1 MARPDAELDGLSA
14 IVVVD
19 ATAPDLP
26 VTYVS
31 AAFEL
36 LTGYGADEVR
46 GRNLRL
52 LQGADTDPRSVAV
65 LREAIRAG
73 REGSATLLNY
83 RSDGTPFWNEI
94 SIAPE
99 RDAAG
104 AIVRWLGVGRDVTDR
119 MQAHARLRELAY
131 HDGLTGLANRAALHD
146 ELRSAMHR
154 ARVHETELALLA

>member
-1 MARPDAELDGLSA
+1 MDRPAAELEGLSA
-14 IVVVD
+14 IVAVD

-26 VTYVS
+26 ITYVS
-31 AAFEL
+31 PGFEL
-36 LTGYGADEVR
+36 LTGYGAEEVL
-46 GRNLRL
+46 GRNLRM
-52 LQGADTDPRSVAV
+52 LQGPDTDPRAVSV

-104 AIVRWLGVGRDVTDR
+104 VIVRWLGVGRDVTDQ
-119 MQAHARLRELAY
+119 MQVHARLHELAY
-131 HDGLTGLANRAALHD
+131 YDALTGLANRSALHD

-154 ARVHETELALLA
+154 ARVHETELALL